1 MMLSPQKQAVAL
13 AVAIGMALPGTAMA
27 TNGYF
32 SHGYGHKSKGMAGTG
47 VAKPLDTMDAA
58 VNPANMVMNGNRLDA
73 GAVLF
78 SPQRKYTV
86 DGNPTGFPG
95 TFGLLP
101 GTYESENEAFLIPNF
116 GWNMMID
123 DVSAFGISVY
133 GNGGMNTEYKDVSV
147 PTPAGP
153 FEVGTYGG
161 GTVPGGNP
169 VAGVDLMQLIIAPTY
184 SRKINDKAS
193 FGASL
198 LLQTTLFEA
207 TGLPA
212 FGQFSQDPSKLTDNG
227 SDTAFGAGI
236 KLGISGEVA
245 PGFSL
250 GASWQSKIS
259 MGELDDYAGLFAEQG
274 GFDTPMT
281 WTIGAAWDVN
291 EQNTLLFDIQG
302 IDYSGVKSIS
312 NPLLPNLQLCGGG
325 LMQGVP
331 ASANSNCLGGND
343 GSGFGWEDMTI
354 YKLGYQYNGGT
365 WQVRAGFSTTDQP
378 IPDTE
383 TLFNI
388 IAPGVVEDH
397 WTAGFSVDVG
407 KSSGLDFSFMY
418 APNVKVSGANTLE
431 APGAQNITIEMKQ
444 YEFGANY
451 SWRY

>member
-1 MMLSPQKQAVAL
+1 MMLSPKKQAVAL

-58 VNPANMVMNGNRLDA
+58 INPANMVMNGNRLDA
-73 GAVLF
+73 GAVVF
-78 SPQRKYTV
+78 SPQRNYTV
-86 DGNPTGFPG
+86 NQVGPFLGPETGAFSLVPG
-95 TFGLLP
+95 TFD
-101 GTYESENEAFLIPNF
+101 SENEAFLIPNF

-153 FEVGTYGG
+153 FEVGTYGSG
-161 GTVPGGNP
+161 QIPGANP
-169 VAGVDLMQLIIAPTY
+169 VAGIDLMQLIVAPTY

-193 FGASL
+193 WGASL
-198 LLQTTLFEA
+198 LLQASLFEA
-207 TGLPA
+207 TGLASFGGFSTNPA
-212 FGQFSQDPSKLTDNG
+212 ALTDN
-227 SDTAFGAGI
+227 DRETAFGAGV
-236 KLGISGEVA
+236 KLGITGEVA

-281 WTIGAAWDVN
+281 VSLGAAWDVN
-291 EQNTLLFDIQG
+291 EQNTILFDYQF
-302 IDYSGVKSIS
+302 IDYSDVAAIA
-312 NPLLPNLQLCGGG
+312 NPMLPNLFQCFGGD
-325 LMQGVP
+325 P
-331 ASANSNCLGGND
+331 TSCLGGDN
-343 GSGFGWEDMTI
+343 GPGFGWEDMNI
-354 YKLGYQYNGGT
+354 YKIGYQYDAGN
-365 WQVRAGFSTTDQP
+365 WQIRAGYSHNDGT
-378 IPDTE
+378 IPDSE
-383 TLFNI
+383 VLFNI
-388 IAPGVVEDH
+388 LAPATVEDH

-418 APNVKVSGANTLE
+418 APNTKISGGNPLAATPAGNT
-431 APGAQNITIEMKQ
+431 QIIDIEMKQ
-444 YEFGANY
+444 YEFGVNY

>member
-1 MMLSPQKQAVAL
+1 MLSPKKQAIAL
-13 AVAIGMALPGTAMA
+13 AIAIGMALPGSAMA

-32 SHGYGHKSKGMAGTG
+32 SHGYGVKSKGMAGAG

-58 VNPANMVMNGNRLDA
+58 LNPANMVMNGNRLDA
-73 GAVLF
+73 GASFF
-78 SPQRKYTV
+78 SPQRQYTV
-86 DGNPTGFPG
+86 DGFPTGFPG
-95 TFGLLP
+95 TFGLVP
-101 GTYESENEAFLIPNF
+101 GTFESENEAFLIPNF

-133 GNGGMNTEYKDVSV
+133 GNGGLNTEYKDVSV

-184 SRKINDKAS
+184 SRKINEKAS

-198 LLQTTLFEA
+198 LLAANLFEA

-227 SDTAFGAGI
+227 SETAFGAGV
-236 KLGISGEVA
+236 KLGITGEVA

-250 GASWQSKIS
+250 GASWQSKVS
-259 MGELDDYAGLFAEQG
+259 MSELDDYAGLFAEQG
-274 GFDTPMT
+274 GFDIPMT

-291 EQNTLLFDIQG
+291 EQNTLLLDVQG
-302 IDYSGVKSIS
+302 IDYSGVKSIA
-312 NPLLPNLQLCGGG
+312 NPLFPNLGQCFMGD
-325 LMQGVP
+325 P
-331 ASANSNCLGGND
+331 NSCLGGNN

-388 IAPGVVEDH
+388 LAPAVMEDH
-397 WTAGFSVDVG
+397 WTAGFSMDVG

-418 APNVKVSGANTLE
+418 APNVKVSGANPLE

-444 YEFGANY
+444 YEFGFNY